1 MNTGNIYSFSLKA
14 LCIWIPL
21 PCISSLSSRTNRH
34 KSFSLYTQLMVSH
47 SLSAAV
53 CIVPGLQST
62 KLDSGLQLQSKK
74 YHMCLTDSISHIS
87 EGHCPFCDV
96 YTVSSTYG
104 VWPRLIQLSP
114 LSCTAWPFISP
125 HTLWHSS
132 FTQVENFSSLNWLLF
147 SRLFLHFLERRQNSN
162 SILCST

>member
-53 CIVPGLQST
+53 LHCSWVTKHKTGFRAPAAEQEVPHVPYRQHLPHLRGTLPF
-62 KLDSGLQLQSKK
+62 LRCVHCQL
-74 YHMCLTDSISHIS
+74 HIWCLTKTNSALSLKL
-87 EGHCPFCDV
+87 HCLAIHLSAHFV
-96 YTVSSTYG
+96 A
-104 VWPRLIQLSP
+104 LIIHPSREFFLTE
-114 LSCTAWPFISP
+114 LTAVFQTIP
-125 HTLWHSS
+125 S
-132 FTQVENFSSLNWLLF
+132 FSWEKAEL
-147 SRLFLHFLERRQNSN
+147 
-162 SILCST
+162 